1 MNRHFVTIVAAF
13 AREDEEMSIKME
25 PQAGFPAADRPGIP
39 IATLGTIVTFIDTFL
54 IVTISSNLMGRS
66 EVATRN
72 YRIWQQL
79 SAHDGSNRSSVVR
92 VAQRRATGRIRMV
105 LRNSGARETTV
116 PR

>member
-39 IATLGTIVTFIDTFL
+39 IATLGTIVTFIDPIF
-54 IVTISSNLMGRS
+54 
-66 EVATRN
+66 
-72 YRIWQQL
+72 
-79 SAHDGSNRSSVVR
+79 
-92 VAQRRATGRIRMV
+92 
-105 LRNSGARETTV
+105 